1 MREKITGIGKEI
13 ESIMKKNKISLE
25 DLELKTGINKTL
37 LKQFLELKKEP
48 YLITEGG
55 KFLPAIGLK
64 SEEEF
69 DIFIKKWIE
78 LSKKKNVN
86 NIIIKINN

>member
-1 MREKITGIGKEI
+1 MKHERENNRDRKRNRINNE
-13 ESIMKKNKISLE
+13 KNKISLE

-55 KFLPAIGLK
+55 KILPAIGLK

-78 LSKKKNVN
+78 LSKKKNC
-86 NIIIKINN
+86 